1 MIMQSVRFSR
11 PLSTLRVSPVL
22 RVIPITIVAALVLAS
37 AVPSFAG
44 SNYNL
49 LLNPDLTEGTDGTP
63 DYWHRAAYLQCAS
76 ELTWNLNQWPGQLEI
91 SNAEPNDARWDYDF
105 HLDPGWYHFTASIST
120 RNVPETGAGA
130 GASLC
135 LMGIGLCSPSLK
147 GTSDWQ
153 TLGFYVKAGNDGLD
167 STLSCRLGGY
177 SQINTGEAFCKDISA
192 VQVDGPN
199 PGDGDP
205 AFDLAPEDGL
215 TPTQGVCDRLIAGP
229 AIVTVPCR

>member
-1 MIMQSVRFSR
+1 
-11 PLSTLRVSPVL
+11 VSPVL
-22 RVIPITIVAALVLAS
+22 RVIPITIVAALVLAW

-44 SNYNL
+44 GKYNL
-49 LLNPDLTEGTDGTP
+49 LLNPDLTEGADGAP
-63 DYWHRAAYLQCAS
+63 DYWHRAAFLQGAS
-76 ELTWNLNQWPGQLEI
+76 ELTWNLKQWPGQLEI
-91 SNAEPNDARWDYDF
+91 SNAQPNDARWDYDF

-130 GASLC
+130 SLC

-153 TLGFYVKAGNDGLD
+153 TRGFYLKAGADGLD

-177 SQINTGEAFCKDISA
+177 SAMNTGEAFCKDISA
-192 VQVDGPN
+192 VQVNEPI
-199 PGDGDP
+199 PEDGDP

-215 TPTQGVCDRLIAGP
+215 TAIQGVCGRLIAGLG
-229 AIVTVPCR
+229 IVTVPCR